1 MPLSALPSAST
12 QDGLKASKGFLG
24 KTEKAVFGRWF
35 QMGERQSL
43 AEADAEADVVQL
55 LRLSPLSNA
64 AADPTPPPPPPP
76 PLTAFVIE
84 RFYQR
89 PCGFQIRKRSDQL
102 KQIGERPFKHL
113 VSSWSKWGV

>member
-1 MPLSALPSAST
+1 MPLSAQPSAST

-55 LRLSPLSNA
+55 LRLSPLSDA
-64 AADPTPPPPPPP
+64 AADPTPPPP

-102 KQIGERPFKHL
+102 KQIGERDPLNILFHL
-113 VSSWSKWGV
+113 LHY